1 MELTENM
8 RNKMTEKMQK
18 EIVGG
23 PIVKTLFILSWPI
36 MLTHFF
42 QIAYNLIDTYWLGKV
57 GVEAVAAPTLAW
69 PMVFLLI
76 SIAGGLSVAG
86 VALVSQYVGAKNEA
100 EVKKSAGQVTA
111 LLTVIGVIISALGI
125 VASDA
130 ILHFIGA
137 EKDVFD
143 LASPY
148 IKIVFASMPWMFLIM
163 SYSFILRGWG
173 DTRTPMYIS
182 AFSVGLNILLD
193 PLLIFGIQGWVPA
206 LGVTGAATATFI
218 SRSIGGLLVLYLL
231 FRSKKTLTISRAD
244 LRVEKEKAKQIFRI
258 GVPASVGQALV
269 SFGFVVMVGFVTHAG
284 IEAGMGKEIIAA
296 YGIGTRIIN
305 IIFVIIG
312 GLTGAAVTMI
322 GQNLGAERQDR
333 AVKVLYRTVVMTMLI
348 LLVCTVTFYV
358 FRAELYGIFIDD
370 PVVIEEG
377 GIYLTIFGLSTV
389 FFGVYASSLSAFQ
402 GAGHTIPTMIL
413 GIIRLWLMRIPFS
426 YILAFQV
433 GWGVE
438 GLWWG
443 MAISNLTSAAAA
455 LIWAS
460 LGGWRKGVIAKPGR
474 VGDVEG
480 AL

>member
-1 MELTENM
+1 M

-23 PIVKTLFILSWPI
+23 PIVKTLIILSWPI
-36 MLTHFF
+36 MLTHLF
-42 QIAYNLIDTYWLGKV
+42 QIMYNLIDTYWLGKV
-57 GVEAVAAPTLAW
+57 SVEAVAAPTLAW

-86 VALVSQYVGAKNEA
+86 VSLVSQYVGAKNEK

-111 LLTVIGVIISALGI
+111 LLTIIGIVISAVGI
-125 VASDA
+125 LASDA
-130 ILHFIGA
+130 ILQFIGA
-137 EKDVFD
+137 EQDVLD

-148 IKIVFASMPWMFLIM
+148 IKIIFASMPWMFLIM

-182 AFSVGLNILLD
+182 AFSVGLNIILD
-193 PLLIFGIQGWVPA
+193 PILIFGIPNWVPA

-218 SRSIGGLLVLYLL
+218 ARTIGGLLVLYLL
-231 FRSKKTLTISRAD
+231 FNSKKTLTISRSD
-244 LRVEKEKAKQIFRI
+244 LKIEKKKAKQIFKI
-258 GVPASVGQALV
+258 GIPASIGQALV
-269 SFGFVVMVGFVTHAG
+269 SFGFIVMVSLVARAG
-284 IEAGMGKEIIAA
+284 LEAGMGKEIIAA

-322 GQNLGAERQDR
+322 GQNLGAEKPDR
-333 AVKVLYRTVVMTMLI
+333 AEKVLYRTIGLTMLI
-348 LLVCTVTFYV
+348 LFICTFTFYI

-370 PVVIEEG
+370 ATVIAEG
-377 GIYLTIFGLSTV
+377 GIYLTIFGLSTA

-402 GAGHTIPTMIL
+402 GAGRTVPTMIL
-413 GIIRLWLMRIPFS
+413 GIIRLWFMRIPFS
-426 YILAFQV
+426 YVLAFTL
-433 GWGVE
+433 GYGVA

-443 MAISNLTSAAAA
+443 MAISNVTSAIAA
-455 LIWAS
+455 LIWVS
-460 LGGWRKGVIAKPGR
+460 MGRWKKGVIEPRK

-480 AL
+480 VL